1 MLKKLSIRKIG
12 LTTAALFALTLI
24 YLLPSNDSKLDVTSE
39 LEYMDSKIET
49 NPIFLMDKNNYIAL
63 TEVAVS
69 GQSIEDKAREL
80 LNILTV
86 GGADSNI
93 PSGFS
98 ALIPPDTE
106 INSLTC
112 DDDLIKVDF
121 SKDLLDIDKELE
133 ERLIETI
140 VYTLTSIDGVNKVI
154 IYVDGEILT
163 TLPKSKIN
171 LPSTLDRAFGINKQY
186 EFTTTENINDV
197 TVYYISEINNKYYY
211 VPVTKYLND
220 DKDKISIIIDELTLG
235 FNHNQKLMSF
245 LNEETKLVSSNIE
258 NKKMNLEFN
267 SYIFDDVTTK
277 EILEEVIYTICL
289 SVKENYDIDEVVLTV
304 NNKEIYKTTMK
315 NLETK
320 KKL

>member
-24 YLLPSNDSKLDVTSE
+24 YLIPSNDNKLDVSSE
-39 LEYMDSKIET
+39 LEYVAKVQTS
-49 NPIFLMDKNNYIAL
+49 PIFLMDKNSYAAL

-69 GQSIEDKAREL
+69 GTNIEEKAREL

-86 GGADSNI
+86 GGADSKI

-98 ALIPPDTE
+98 AIIPPDTT
-106 INSLTC
+106 INSIKL
-112 DDDLIKVDF
+112 DDDLLKVDF
-121 SKDLLDIDKELE
+121 SKDFLDVKKELE
-133 ERLIETI
+133 EKLVETI

-154 IYVDGEILT
+154 IYIDGEILT

-186 EFTTTENINDV
+186 EFTKTEDINDV
-197 TVYYISEINNKYYY
+197 TVYYINEINNKYYY

-220 DKDKISIIIDELTLG
+220 SRDKISIIIDELTLG
-235 FNHNQKLMSF
+235 FNHNQNLMSF
-245 LNEETKLVSSNIE
+245 LSEETKLVSSNID

-267 SYIFDDVTTK
+267 SYIFDDVTT
-277 EILEEVIYTICL
+277 EEVLEEVIYTICL
-289 SVKENYDIDEVVLTV
+289 SAKDNYDIDEVVLTV

-315 NLETK
+315 SLETK
-320 KKL
+320 KNL